1 MIDYLAER
9 NYHIFYQL
17 CSNAFPA
24 YQSKYELIV
33 ICNINKYFLFFS
45 EECLIETDPSKY
57 YYIAQGMLT
66 IDNVDDAEEMRLTD
80 ESFNILGFTEVRIHE
95 KIVFIL
101 FS

>member
-1 MIDYLAER
+1 
-9 NYHIFYQL
+9 
-17 CSNAFPA
+17 
-24 YQSKYELIV
+24 
-33 ICNINKYFLFFS
+33 
-45 EECLIETDPSKY
+45 
-57 YYIAQGMLT
+57 MLT